1 VDIDAI
7 RAATAAAGDPAE
19 KARAGEII
27 ANYGGPGSP
36 LAPPSASLR
45 CENLRNVLADQPE
58 FAGNLMISMAGN
70 GWSSCLLAVPSALLT
85 KAESE
90 GFDKAIEWLQ
100 NLLTMQNAQ
109 TLRILPIWGL
119 EVRETTVLH
128 GEIRLVPI
136 SALPNSPTL
145 HSLLNRLVSLSDPTV
160 RWSPPTAALTVT
172 SSVAPILIRSEETGT
187 LRPFDAEAHELL
199 RDVRKC
205 LTLSGPVRLVSFEEW
220 TQFADDDLLC
230 LTSSP
235 MTFRSTEIQPRSIQP
250 LGAFDV
256 VAAKEAVASYIQMS
270 GPLKPVVRMAIDR
283 FDRALRRHDPG
294 DAAVEMS
301 TALESLLGDG
311 SGELVWKVSLRASI
325 IAGGVTEHR
334 KRVRAI
340 VHALY
345 VLRSRVVHTGM
356 SPTSS
361 KVKGGAPMT
370 AAQLT
375 DEGFNVVS
383 EILRAALKL
392 DTMPDWFEAEIT
404 TSSDPCASN
413 AAPEDN
419 PEASNQDEAESGE
432 AQAS

>member
-1 VDIDAI
+1 VDMDAI
-7 RAATAAAGDPAE
+7 RAAIGAAGAPAE
-19 KARAGEII
+19 KARADEII

-36 LAPPSASLR
+36 LALPSASLR
-45 CENLRNVLADQPE
+45 CENLQKVLADQPE
-58 FAGNLMISMAGN
+58 FAGNLMLSMAGN
-70 GWSSCLLAVPSALLT
+70 GWVSCLLAVPSALLT

-90 GFDKAIEWLQ
+90 GFDKAIEWLL
-100 NLLTMQNAQ
+100 NLLAMQNAQ

-136 SALPNSPTL
+136 SALPDSPTL
-145 HSLLNRLVSLSDPTV
+145 HSLLNRLPGLSDPTI

-172 SSVAPILIRSEETGT
+172 SSVAPILIQSEETGAFS
-187 LRPFDAEAHELL
+187 PFDTEAHELL
-199 RDVRKC
+199 HDVRKC

-220 TQFADDDLLC
+220 TQFVDDDLLF
-230 LTSSP
+230 LMSSSP
-235 MTFRSTEIQPRSIQP
+235 MTLRSTEIQPRSIQP

-256 VAAKEAVASYIQMS
+256 AAAKEAVASYIQMS
-270 GPLKPVVRMAIDR
+270 GPLKPIVRMAIDR

-301 TALESLLGDG
+301 TALESVLGDG

-325 IAGGVTEHR
+325 IAGGSTEHR

-340 VHALY
+340 VYALY
-345 VLRSRVVHTGM
+345 ALRSTVVHTGM

-361 KVKGGAPMT
+361 KVKGGPPMT
-370 AAQLT
+370 AGELT
-375 DEGFNVVS
+375 NEGFNVVS

-404 TSSDPCASN
+404 TSSDHGASK
-413 AAPEDN
+413 AAPEN
-419 PEASNQDEAESGE
+419 RNNAEASNQDEAG
-432 AQAS
+432 Q